1 MPAFASTPATRAI
14 TGCALALLAAL
25 AHAAANDIVI
35 GQTIALTGGQAEHG
49 KAVQLGARAYLDKV
63 NAAGGVHGRRI
74 VLVTLDDAGSAAK
87 AAENT
92 AMLIDRENVL
102 AVFGGIE
109 GGPCVASMRVATE
122 KRVPLV
128 ACLAGSPEM
137 REPPNR
143 YAFPVRAAH
152 YNEFERLIDLSVE
165 SGARRIGFLHS
176 DSETGRK
183 HLANVRKLLARY
195 SLDLAAAIPIPNEKP
210 DPKRIADQVVAA
222 KLDVIFNHGAYSL
235 YGEVFREVRARGG
248 DTRFMAVNSG
258 AQQMVRALG
267 KDAHG
272 IIFTQVVP
280 FPWGATPQ
288 VVAEH
293 RAALKAAAPGA
304 EPSFSSL
311 EGFIS
316 AKVLIAGLQRAPARL
331 AREDLVA
338 GLEQLGNHDVGGFAV
353 AYGPGS
359 RTGSVLV
366 DTVLATGS
374 GRFVR

>member
-1 MPAFASTPATRAI
+1 MHTSRI
-14 TGCALALLAAL
+14 TTGALGGLALALLTTFAQAAG
-25 AHAAANDIVI
+25 NDIVI
-35 GQTIALTGGQAEHG
+35 GQTIALTGGLAEHG
-49 KAVQLGARAYLDKV
+49 RAVQLGARAYLDKV

-74 VLVTLDDAGSAAK
+74 LLTTLDDAGNAAK

-92 AMLIDRENVL
+92 ALLIDRENAL

-109 GGPCVASMRVATE
+109 GGPCVASMRVASE

-137 REPPNR
+137 REPFNR
-143 YAFPVRAAH
+143 YVFPVRAAH
-152 YNEFERLIDLSVE
+152 YSEFERLIDLSIE
-165 SGARRIGFLHS
+165 SGGRRIGFLHS

-195 SLDLAAAIPIPNEKP
+195 KLDVAAAIAIPNDKP
-210 DPKRIADQVVAA
+210 DAKKIADQIVAG
-222 KLDVIFNHGAYSL
+222 KLDVVFNHGSYAL
-235 YGEVFREVRARGG
+235 YGEIVKEMKTRGA

-258 AQQMVRALG
+258 AQQMARTLG

-280 FPWGATPQ
+280 FPWAATPP

-293 RAALKAAAPGA
+293 KAALKAAAPNA
-304 EPSFSSL
+304 DPSFSSL

-316 AKVLIAGLQRAPARL
+316 AKVLVAGLQRASARL
-331 AREDLVA
+331 SREDLVA
-338 GLEQLGNHDVGGFAV
+338 GLEQLGNHDVGGFGV
-353 AYGPGS
+353 VYGPAS
-359 RTGSVLV
+359 RTGSTLV
-366 DTVLATGS
+366 DTVLATGT

>member
-1 MPAFASTPATRAI
+1 MRTFRSTACALS
-14 TGCALALLAAL
+14 GLALALLSTF
-25 AHAAANDIVI
+25 AHAAGNDLVI

-49 KAVQLGARAYLDKV
+49 KAVQLGARVYFDKV
-63 NAAGGVHGRRI
+63 NAAGGVHGRRL
-74 VLVTLDDAGSAAK
+74 VLTTLDDAGNAAK

-92 AMLIDRENVL
+92 ALLIDRENAL

-137 REPPNR
+137 REPFNR
-143 YAFPVRAAH
+143 YVFPVRAAH
-152 YNEFERLIDLSVE
+152 YSEFERLIDLSVE
-165 SGARRIGFLHS
+165 SGGRRIGFLHS

-195 SLDLAAAIPIPNEKP
+195 NLDVAAAIVIPNEKP
-210 DPKRIADQVVAA
+210 DAKKIADQIVAA
-222 KLDVIFNHGAYSL
+222 KLDVVFNHGSYAL
-235 YGEVFREVRARGG
+235 YGEVYKETKARGA

-258 AQQMVRALG
+258 AQQMTRMLG

-280 FPWGATPQ
+280 FPWGATPH

-293 RAALKAAAPGA
+293 KAALKAAAPGA

-316 AKVLIAGLQRAPARL
+316 AKVLVAGLQRASARL
-331 AREDLVA
+331 SREDLIA
-338 GLEQLGNHDVGGFAV
+338 GLEQLGNHDVGGFV
-353 AYGPGS
+353 VVYGPAS
-359 RTGSVLV
+359 RTGSTLV
-366 DTVLATGS
+366 DTVLATGT

>member
-1 MPAFASTPATRAI
+1 MHTQRFT
-14 TGCALALLAAL
+14 TGALGGIALALFATF
-25 AHAAANDIVI
+25 AHAAVNDIVI
-35 GQTIALTGGQAEHG
+35 GQTIALSGGQAEHG
-49 KAVQLGARAYLDKV
+49 RAVQLGARAYFDKV

-74 VLVTLDDAGSAAK
+74 LLTTLDDAGNAAK

-92 AMLIDRENVL
+92 ALLIDRENVL

-128 ACLAGSPEM
+128 ACLAGSPEL
-137 REPPNR
+137 RDPFNR
-143 YAFPVRAAH
+143 YVFPVRAAH
-152 YNEFERLIDLSVE
+152 YSEFERLIDLSVE

-195 SLDLAAAIPIPNEKP
+195 KLDVAAAIAIPNDKP
-210 DPKRIADQVVAA
+210 DAKKIADQIVAG
-222 KLDVIFNHGAYSL
+222 KLDVVFNHGSYAL
-235 YGEVFREVRARGG
+235 YGDIVREMNTRGA

-258 AQQMVRALG
+258 AQQMARTLG
-267 KDAHG
+267 KEAHG

-280 FPWGATPQ
+280 FPWGATPP

-293 RAALKAAAPGA
+293 KAALKAAAPGA

-316 AKVLIAGLQRAPARL
+316 AKVLVAGLQRAGPRL
-331 AREDLVA
+331 SREDLIA

-353 AYGPGS
+353 VYGPAS
-359 RTGSVLV
+359 RTGSTLV

>member
-1 MPAFASTPATRAI
+1 MNTIRSIAGAAGALAFALVAGP
-14 TGCALALLAAL
+14 

-49 KAVQLGARAYLDKV
+49 RAVQLGARAYFDKV
-63 NAAGGVHGRRI
+63 NAAGGVHGRKL
-74 VLVTLDDAGSAAK
+74 VLTTLDDAGNAAR

-92 AMLIDRENVL
+92 ALLIDRESAL
-102 AVFGGIE
+102 AMFAGIE
-109 GGPCVASMRVATE
+109 GGPCVASMRVAVE

-137 REPPNR
+137 REPFSR
-143 YAFPVRAAH
+143 YVFPVRAAH
-152 YNEFERLIDLSVE
+152 YSEFERLIDLSVE

-195 SLDLAAAIPIPNEKP
+195 SLDVAVAIAIPNEKP
-210 DPKRIADQVVAA
+210 DAKKIADQIVTA
-222 KLDVIFNHGAYSL
+222 KIDVIFNHGSYSL
-235 YGEVFREVRARGG
+235 YGDVARELKGRGAE
-248 DTRFMAVNSG
+248 TRVMAVNSG

-267 KDAHG
+267 KEAHG

-288 VVAEH
+288 VVSEH
-293 RAALKAAAPGA
+293 RAALRAAAPNV

-311 EGFIS
+311 EGFIG
-316 AKVLIAGLQRAPARL
+316 AKVLVAGLQRAPARL
-331 AREDLVA
+331 SREDLIT
-338 GLEQLGNHDVGGFAV
+338 GLEQLGTHDVGGFSV
-353 AYGPGS
+353 TYGASS
-359 RTGSVLV
+359 RVGSVLV
-366 DTVLATGS
+366 DTVLATGT

>member
-1 MPAFASTPATRAI
+1 MSTLRSVTGTAGGLAT
-14 TGCALALLAAL
+14 ALLATFV
-25 AHAAANDIVI
+25 HAAANDIVI
-35 GQTIALTGGQAEHG
+35 GQTIALSGGLADHG
-49 KAVQLGARAYLDKV
+49 RAVQLGARAYFDKV
-63 NAAGGVHGRRI
+63 NAAGGVHGRKL
-74 VLVTLDDAGSAAK
+74 VLTTLDDAGSAAK

-92 AMLIDRENVL
+92 ALLVDRSSALV
-102 AVFGGIE
+102 VFGGIE
-109 GGPCVASMRVATE
+109 GGPCVASMRVAAE

-128 ACLAGSPEM
+128 GCLAGSPEM
-137 REPPNR
+137 RDPFNR
-143 YAFPVRAAH
+143 YVFPVRAAH
-152 YNEFERLIDLSVE
+152 YSEFERLIDLAVE

-183 HLANVRKLLARY
+183 HLANVRKLLARHG
-195 SLDLAAAIPIPNEKP
+195 LEVGAAIVIPNDKP
-210 DPKRIADQVVAA
+210 DAQRLADQIGAA
-222 KLDVIFNHGAYSL
+222 KLDVVFNHGSYAL
-235 YGEVFREVRARGG
+235 YGEIVKAMKGRAA

-267 KDAHG
+267 ADARG

-293 RAALKAAAPGA
+293 RAALKAAAPNA
-304 EPSFSSL
+304 ELSFSSL

-316 AKVLIAGLQRAPARL
+316 AKVLVAGLQRAPARL
-331 AREDLVA
+331 SREDLIA
-338 GLEQLGNHDVGGFAV
+338 GLEQLGSYDAGGLV
-353 AYGPGS
+353 VTYGPAA

-366 DTVLATGS
+366 DTVLATGT

>member
-1 MPAFASTPATRAI
+1 MYTNRSIVQASC
-14 TGCALALLAAL
+14 GLVLALLAPFAQP
-25 AHAAANDIVI
+25 AANDIVI
-35 GQTIALTGGQAEHG
+35 GQTIALTGGQSEHG
-49 KAVQLGARAYLDKV
+49 RAVQLGARAYLDKV

-74 VLVTLDDAGSAAK
+74 VLTTLDDAGNAAK

-92 AMLIDRENVL
+92 ALLVDRDNAL

-109 GGPCVASMRVATE
+109 GGPCVASMKVAIE

-137 REPPNR
+137 REPFSR
-143 YAFPVRAAH
+143 YVFPVRAAH

-165 SGARRIGFLHS
+165 SGGRRIGFLHS

-183 HLANVRKLLARY
+183 HLANVRKLLGRY
-195 SLDLAAAIPIPNEKP
+195 NLDVAGAIVIPNEKP
-210 DPKRIADQVVAA
+210 DAKKLAEQIIAA
-222 KLDVIFNHGAYSL
+222 KLDVVFNHGSYAL
-235 YGEVFREVRARGG
+235 YGDVIKEVKTHGA

-267 KDAHG
+267 TEARG
-272 IIFTQVVP
+272 IVFTQVVP
-280 FPWGATPQ
+280 FPWSATPL

-293 RAALKAAAPGA
+293 RAALKAAAPNA

-311 EGFIS
+311 EGFVS
-316 AKVLIAGLQRAPARL
+316 AKVLVAGLQRAPARL
-331 AREDLVA
+331 SREDLIA
-338 GLEQLGNHDVGGFAV
+338 GLEQLGNHDLGGFVV
-353 AYGPGS
+353 AYGPAS
-359 RTGSVLV
+359 RTGSTLV
-366 DTVLATGS
+366 DTVLATGT

>member
-1 MPAFASTPATRAI
+1 MHTSRI
-14 TGCALALLAAL
+14 TTGALGGLALALLTTFAQAAG
-25 AHAAANDIVI
+25 NDIVI

-49 KAVQLGARAYLDKV
+49 RAVQLGARAYLDKV

-74 VLVTLDDAGSAAK
+74 LLTTLDDAGNAAK

-92 AMLIDRENVL
+92 ALLIDRENAL

-109 GGPCVASMRVATE
+109 GGPCVASMRVASE

-137 REPPNR
+137 REPFNR
-143 YAFPVRAAH
+143 YVFPVRAAH
-152 YNEFERLIDLSVE
+152 YSEFERLIDLSIE
-165 SGARRIGFLHS
+165 SGGRRIGFLHS

-195 SLDLAAAIPIPNEKP
+195 KLDVAAAIAIPNDKP
-210 DPKRIADQVVAA
+210 DAKKIADQIVAG
-222 KLDVIFNHGAYSL
+222 KLDVVFNHGSYAL
-235 YGEVFREVRARGG
+235 YGEIVKEMKTRGA

-258 AQQMVRALG
+258 AQQMARTLG

-280 FPWGATPQ
+280 FPWAATPP

-293 RAALKAAAPGA
+293 KAALKAAAPTA

-316 AKVLIAGLQRAPARL
+316 AKVLVAGLQRASARL
-331 AREDLVA
+331 SREDLVA
-338 GLEQLGNHDVGGFAV
+338 GLEQLGNHDVGGFGV
-353 AYGPGS
+353 VYGPAS
-359 RTGSVLV
+359 RTGSTLV
-366 DTVLATGS
+366 DTVLATGT

>member
-1 MPAFASTPATRAI
+1 MRTFRSTTDAL
-14 TGCALALLAAL
+14 GGVALALLSTF
-25 AHAAANDIVI
+25 AHAAENDVVI
-35 GQTIALTGGQAEHG
+35 GQTIALSGGLAEHG
-49 KAVQLGARAYLDKV
+49 KAVQLGARAYFDKV
-63 NAAGGVHGRRI
+63 NAAGGVHGRRL
-74 VLVTLDDAGSAAK
+74 VLTTLDDAGNAAK

-92 AMLIDRENVL
+92 ALLIDRENVL

-137 REPPNR
+137 RDPFNR
-143 YAFPVRAAH
+143 YVFPVRAAH
-152 YNEFERLIDLSVE
+152 YSEFERLIDLSLE
-165 SGARRIGFLHS
+165 SGSRRIGFLHS
-176 DSETGRK
+176 DSDTGRK

-195 SLDLAAAIPIPNEKP
+195 NLDVAAAIAIPNEKP
-210 DPKRIADQVVAA
+210 DAKRIADQIVAA
-222 KLDVIFNHGAYSL
+222 KLDVVFNHGSYAL
-235 YGEVFREVRARGG
+235 YGEVVKEMRARSA

-258 AQQMVRALG
+258 AQQMTRTLG

-272 IIFTQVVP
+272 VIFTQVVP
-280 FPWGATPQ
+280 FPWGATPP

-293 RAALKAAAPGA
+293 KAALKAAAPNA

-311 EGFIS
+311 EGFIN
-316 AKVLIAGLQRAPARL
+316 AKVLVAGLQRAPARL
-331 AREDLVA
+331 LREDLIA
-338 GLEQLGNHDVGGFAV
+338 GLEQLGNHDVGGFV
-353 AYGPGS
+353 VVYGPASRAGS
-359 RTGSVLV
+359 TLV